1 MIDSNKLKLITGNV
15 ITDDRGNVSFVNDFN
30 FEGVKRF
37 YSVTNHRPQFVRAWH
52 GHKME
57 AKFVSVI
64 QGAALIGAVKID
76 SWESPSRDLEVNKY
90 ILSDKKPSILYI
102 PPGYANGFMTL
113 EGDTRLLFY
122 STSTL
127 EESTGDDFRFNSR
140 WWNIWDIVER

>member
-1 MIDSNKLKLITGNV
+1 MIDLNKLQIVAGNV
-15 ITDDRGNVSFVNDFN
+15 ITDDRGSVSFINDFN

-37 YSVTNHRPQFVRAWH
+37 YSVTNHRSQFVRAWH
-52 GHKME
+52 GHKKE

-76 SWESPSRDLEVNKY
+76 SWDSPSRDLEVNKY
-90 ILSDKKPSILYI
+90 ILTDKKPSILYI

-113 EGDTRLLFY
+113 GSDTRVIFY

-127 EESTGDDFRFNSR
+127 EESAGDDFRFNSR
-140 WWNIWDIVER
+140 LWNIWEVEER